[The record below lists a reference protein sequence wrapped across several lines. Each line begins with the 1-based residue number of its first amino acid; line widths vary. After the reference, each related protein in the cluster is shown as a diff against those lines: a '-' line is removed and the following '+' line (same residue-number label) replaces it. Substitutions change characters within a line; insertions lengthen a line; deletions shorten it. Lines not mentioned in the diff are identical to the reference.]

1 VNNIKHTYVFTLTSR
16 YFLSDFNQPD
26 FSQKYLIAVLNIKF
40 YGNPSS
46 VSLVM
51 SCCHTN
57 GWTDRCDNANSQFL

>member
-1 VNNIKHTYVFTLTSR
+1 
-16 YFLSDFNQPD
+16 LSDFNQPD